1 MRLLIDAKDL
11 VNVNLKKL
19 AGLDVTVVG
28 YENIDNTLV
37 NKLKEVADEVIVE
50 ELRNKMQMITYIR
63 LQLMDSAKVFFSTEK
78 NVLAMLCRK
87 NCANDLELTLAYIMG
102 KIKLDKLKGKVDKTT
117 NEETEEVEKAE
128 EVNDAKDCI
137 IVDFEEK
144 KEEKTEQEINN
155 EETLRAKLDRVRAF
169 REAK

>member
-19 AGLDVTVVG
+19 VGLDVTVVG
-28 YENIDNTLV
+28 YENIDDTLV
-37 NKLKEVADEVIVE
+37 EQVRKVANEVVVE
-50 ELRNKMQMITYIR
+50 ELRNKMQMITYVR
-63 LQLMDSAKVFFSTEK
+63 LQLMDSTKVFFSTEK

-87 NCANDLELTLAYIMG
+87 NCANDFELTLAYIVG
-102 KIKLDKLKGKVDKTT
+102 KIRLGKLKVEDNKTT
-117 NEETEEVEKAE
+117 KEEVKEVEEVE
-128 EVNDAKDCI
+128 DCV

-144 KEEKTEQEINN
+144 KVEKKEESLINDS
-155 EETLRAKLDRVRAF
+155 LRARLDRVRAF